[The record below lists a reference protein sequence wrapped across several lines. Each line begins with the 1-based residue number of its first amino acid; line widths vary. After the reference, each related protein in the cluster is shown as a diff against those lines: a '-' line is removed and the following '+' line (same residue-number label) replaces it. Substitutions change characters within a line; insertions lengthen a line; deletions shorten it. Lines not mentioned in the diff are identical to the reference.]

1 MGILAV
7 AILSFV
13 LLTVSFGFFLVS
25 LDGYDRKA
33 RKLAP
38 KYKEYAIT
46 AFILFLLSISLI
58 YAIFLSL
65 P

>member
-1 MGILAV
+1 M

-13 LLTVSFGFFLVS
+13 LLMVSFGFFLAS
-25 LDGYDRKA
+25 LDEYNRKE
-33 RKLAP
+33 RKFAP

-46 AFILFLLSISLI
+46 AFILFLLSIFLM

-65 P
+65 L